1 MSALLVSLLQWP
13 IRALILLLISQF
25 PFLGVE
31 MVSFPIALVSA
42 VVLGLLGALLTFPL
56 KLIFGPAWAVA
67 TLGGLVPLGWL
78 FDWLITIILF
88 AAAAWLIQGF
98 RLRNGQRRPRRPGL
112 QHPLLRDSQRH
123 PRPQRQAHR
132 CSRPVHRP
140 SRLITAPASAA
151 ASPGA
156 AEWAD
161 GF

>member
-1 MSALLVSLLQWP
+1 MSALLVTLLQWP

-98 RLRNGQRRPRRPGL
+98 RLRNGL
-112 QHPLLRDSQRH
+112 
-123 PRPQRQAHR
+123 
-132 CSRPVHRP
+132 
-140 SRLITAPASAA
+140 ASAA
-151 ASPGA
+151 LGALAYSILCYVILNAIPGLNVKLTGA
-156 AEWAD
+156 GALFT
-161 GF
+161 GHLG

>member
-67 TLGGLVPLGWL
+67 TLGGLIPLGWL
-78 FDWLITIILF
+78 FDWLITIVLF

-98 RLRNGQRRPRRPGL
+98 RLRNGL
-112 QHPLLRDSQRH
+112 
-123 PRPQRQAHR
+123 
-132 CSRPVHRP
+132 
-140 SRLITAPASAA
+140 ASAA
-151 ASPGA
+151 LGALAYSILCYVILNAIPGLNVKLTGA
-156 AEWAD
+156 GALFT
-161 GF
+161 GYLG

>member
-67 TLGGLVPLGWL
+67 TLGGLIPLGWL
-78 FDWLITIILF
+78 FDWLITIVLF

-98 RLRNGQRRPRRPGL
+98 RLRNGL
-112 QHPLLRDSQRH
+112 
-123 PRPQRQAHR
+123 
-132 CSRPVHRP
+132 
-140 SRLITAPASAA
+140 ASAA
-151 ASPGA
+151 LGALAYSILCYVILNAIPGLNVKLSGA
-156 AEWAD
+156 GALFT
-161 GF
+161 GYLG

>member
-98 RLRNGQRRPRRPGL
+98 RLRNGL
-112 QHPLLRDSQRH
+112 
-123 PRPQRQAHR
+123 
-132 CSRPVHRP
+132 
-140 SRLITAPASAA
+140 ASAA
-151 ASPGA
+151 LGALAYSILCYVILNAIPGLNVKLTGA
-156 AEWAD
+156 AALFT
-161 GF
+161 GHLG

>member
-1 MSALLVSLLQWP
+1 MSALMVSLLQWP

-31 MVSFPIALVSA
+31 MASFPIALVSA

-98 RLRNGQRRPRRPGL
+98 RLRNGL
-112 QHPLLRDSQRH
+112 
-123 PRPQRQAHR
+123 
-132 CSRPVHRP
+132 
-140 SRLITAPASAA
+140 ASAA
-151 ASPGA
+151 LGALAYSILCYVILNAIPGLNVKLTGA
-156 AEWAD
+156 AALFT
-161 GF
+161 GHLG